1 MRVRASALPLGA
13 YRFLPSPPSLC
24 LCLCFPNSTSV
35 CFHHCLSLCLFLT
48 VSLCARH
55 PPALFCVCVSLG
67 GCVYLPVSIS
77 LRITEKQNSAVDGWV
92 EEWTDG
98 RMDGWTEGRAG
109 GSLRPTDSRRGNEQA
124 HPIPAQASRAA
135 KSHWA
140 IDLSHPLMPSLPKAW
155 ASHFRLNPKLLP
167 QGLVASIQFYC

>member
-48 VSLCARH
+48 LSLCARH
-55 PPALFCVCVSLG
+55 CPALFCVCVSLG

-92 EEWTDG
+92 EEWIDGPMDG
-98 RMDGWTEGRAG
+98 RKGGGLPPSHRQQTWQRA
-109 GSLRPTDSRRGNEQA
+109 ST
-124 HPIPAQASRAA
+124 
-135 KSHWA
+135 
-140 IDLSHPLMPSLPKAW
+140 SHPGPGIPGGQVSLG
-155 ASHFRLNPKLLP
+155 H
-167 QGLVASIQFYC
+167 